1 MDCNRKPSPKR
12 LSFIVHEQMSIG
24 RARKIL
30 ENKKIRVTSGHRQ
43 QGTSPRLKIPRAIW
57 FLVCC
62 IGLCAHSWLTTIDYL
77 DYRTTTEVKVYVPMH
92 FRPPAV
98 SLYLSLNDVINVSK
112 LSIADE
118 KYWYDYNCSYWLF
131 SDCLYM
137 LREYRIDTIMNNLTY
152 GISTEVY
159 GYDGII
165 YSNRLN
171 KCVKY
176 VKHNTG
182 LIDVGDIDQMEK
194 SDRSIITISLPMHF
208 NEILKDTNY
217 SLNLGL
223 VIHDSRTLAHI
234 RENNMIWISVDQ
246 YNYHMGT
253 FDHVES
259 VFLPAP
265 FKTKCIHYRST
276 EYESMGDCI
285 EYCFEKEYKIR
296 YGKNFGLISTS
307 NFSKAVLPSYGNL
320 TYDKSIDESCYRK
333 CPGQCELLS
342 YFSIRTGD
350 FILPNMEHIFNY
362 GITLSRPFIKVT
374 LMASFDLNSFVIFI
388 ASAAGMWLGC
398 SLYVSMCEFVN
409 NIAEIIIN

>member
-1 MDCNRKPSPKR
+1 MSCNRRPSPKL
-12 LSFIVHEQMSIG
+12 LSFIVHERMSIG

-30 ENKKIRVTSGHRQ
+30 EKKKIRVTSGRHQ
-43 QGTSPRLKIPRAIW
+43 QGTSPRLKLPRAIW

-62 IGLCAHSWLTTIDYL
+62 IGLCAHSWLTTVDYL
-77 DYRTTTEVKVYVPMH
+77 DYRTTTGVKVYVPIQ

-98 SLYLSLNDVINVSK
+98 SLCLSLNDIINASK
-112 LSIADE
+112 LNIADE
-118 KYWYDYNCSYWLF
+118 KYWNDYNCSDWLV

-137 LREYRIDTIMNNLTY
+137 LREYRMDMIMNNLTY
-152 GISTEVY
+152 GLLREVY
-159 GYDGII
+159 GNVGVI
-165 YSNRLN
+165 YSKRLK

-176 VKHNTG
+176 VKHNSRF
-182 LIDVGDIDQMEK
+182 IDVGDIDQMET
-194 SDRSIITISLPMHF
+194 SDSDVITISLPAHF
-208 NEILKDTNY
+208 NEILKDTDY
-217 SLNLGL
+217 SLNLGII
-223 VIHDSRTLAHI
+223 IHDSRTLAHI

-246 YNYHMGT
+246 YNYRMGT

-259 VFLPAP
+259 ISLPAP

-285 EYCFEKEYKIR
+285 EHCFEKEYKIR

-333 CPGQCELLS
+333 CPEQCELLS
-342 YFSIRTGD
+342 YFSIRIGD
-350 FILPNMEHIFNY
+350 FILGNMKYIFNY

-398 SLYVSMCEFVN
+398 SLYVSICEFVN
-409 NIAEIIIN
+409 NIAEITIN